1 MSDEVVAPD
10 TPETPMEE
18 EETGKEMDTV
28 GKDSGFLNFSDM
40 QSKDFVPLAAMT
52 DSNSNLPV
60 SDMPS
65 LDSRKEEE
73 EAKEMV
79 TVDNDSTFI
88 KFEDMNSRDFRAL
101 DSVGDE
107 PAPSALADVEPVKQI
122 QFAEL
127 GSGSDDDV
135 GAVEMAEI
143 GHNSGVLVDFAD
155 MKSTDFPAAV
165 VSLKTPPSLL
175 SGSTGVPGSV
185 DETPGMPPKIGKL
198 DVDGLPN
205 VQTPP
210 RSLGTEDIDVKD
222 DEAQRE
228 PTKMDGLDL
237 LDLDMD
243 AK

>member
-10 TPETPMEE
+10 SPAGPTEE
-18 EETGKEMDTV
+18 EDTGKEMDTV
-28 GKDSGFLNFSDM
+28 GKESGFLNFSDM

-73 EAKEMV
+73 EEAKEMV
-79 TVDNDSTFI
+79 TVDNDSTFV

-101 DSVGDE
+101 DSVGEE

-127 GSGSDDDV
+127 GSDDDV
-135 GAVEMAEI
+135 GGVEMAEI

-175 SGSTGVPGSV
+175 SGSASCAHTRTAAASASVRSARRMGGSRRGAV
-185 DETPGMPPKIGKL
+185 KKRRTAPPKRTSARI
-198 DVDGLPN
+198 
-205 VQTPP
+205 P
-210 RSLGTEDIDVKD
+210 RNRSRAPANFRNNRI
-222 DEAQRE
+222 
-228 PTKMDGLDL
+228 M
-237 LDLDMD
+237 
-243 AK
+243 